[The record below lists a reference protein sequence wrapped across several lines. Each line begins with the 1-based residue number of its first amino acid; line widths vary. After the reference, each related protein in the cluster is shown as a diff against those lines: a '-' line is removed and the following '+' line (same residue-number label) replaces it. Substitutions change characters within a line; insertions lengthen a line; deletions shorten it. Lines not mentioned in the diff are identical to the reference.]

1 MSDTYRDPNLF
12 IVEVDSFEGQHAS
25 ITVTDAGGAP
35 LRAVYCVARRNEKSG
50 VLQFVDYGYPS
61 LREAREAWP
70 HAG

>member
-1 MSDTYRDPNLF
+1 MSDADLF

-25 ITVTDAGGAP
+25 IAVTDTSGAP
-35 LRAVYCVARRNEKSG
+35 LRAVYCVARRIEGSG